1 MSDQFDSSENR
12 RGFLKR
18 LGLGAA
24 ALPLVGLV
32 ACAKQDAPAPAAP
45 TAAAPTAAAPAAAP
59 PAAEPAAAA
68 PVEAAPAEPAP
79 AEAAPTTPAAAD
91 DTSGWPRVEE
101 SEPLAMAL
109 GYKHDSSKIDAA
121 KQPRHQAG
129 QICRSCIQWKGTDTG
144 EWGPCAIFPKKLV
157 NANGWCTTYARK
169 A

>member
-1 MSDQFDSSENR
+1 MSDQFDVNENR

-18 LGLGAA
+18 VGLGAA

-32 ACAKQDAPAPAAP
+32 ACAKQEAPAPAAP
-45 TAAAPTAAAPAAAP
+45 AA
-59 PAAEPAAAA
+59 PAAEPAAAPVDAA
-68 PVEAAPAEPAP
+68 PVDAAPADPAA
-79 AEAAPTTPAAAD
+79 AETAPTTPAPAD

-109 GYKHDSSKIDAA
+109 GYKHDATKIDAA
-121 KQPRHQAG
+121 KQPRYQAG
-129 QICRSCIQWKGTDTG
+129 QICRSCIQWKGDDTQ

-169 A
+169 G

>member
-32 ACAKQDAPAPAAP
+32 ACAKQEAPAP
-45 TAAAPTAAAPAAAP
+45 AAPAAAP

-79 AEAAPTTPAAAD
+79 AEAAPTTPAAAE
-91 DTSGWPRVEE
+91 DTSGWPKVDEA
-101 SEPLAMAL
+101 EPVAVAL
-109 GYKHDSSKIDAA
+109 SYKHDASKIDPA
-121 KQPRHQAG
+121 KQPRHKAG
-129 QICRSCIQWKGTDTG
+129 QICRNCIQFKGSATD
-144 EWGPCAIFPKKLV
+144 EWGPCGIFPKKLV
-157 NANGWCTTYARK
+157 NANGWCTTYAAK
-169 A
+169 V